1 MLRFHPLR
9 LRSRTD
15 IAEDAVCLAF
25 EVPDTL
31 RDEYRFAAGQHLALR
46 IDAGGEE
53 RRTYSIVSAEGSAEL
68 RIGVRVRAQGRVSP
82 FLARRLAVGETVDVL
97 TPNGSFHTQSDPAR
111 AGRFVAFAA
120 GSGITP
126 VLSIA
131 ATVLAREPHSRFTLF
146 FGNRS
151 TASTM
156 FLEDLMALK
165 NRHPA
170 RFAVHFLMSREPQE
184 IELLNGRVDAAH
196 VREFARVLFN
206 PQAVDEFFLCGPGSM
221 NDDVAATLRELGA
234 AGRLAGHAGHR
245 RDGWPAPDLH
255 HGARRCRSARRRRR
269 RRHRAAVLVPR
280 GRVLDLPREGAQGR
294 GCDGAEPRA
303 RRLGSRCGLRAV
315 LPGAAHGLRARDY
328 LRRIGRDMP
337 YETIAFDIARGIARL
352 TLNRPE
358 KLNSFNATMHGEVRA
373 ALARV
378 VPGGGRVLV
387 ITGAGRAFCAGQDL
401 ADRAVAPGGT
411 AVDLGESIERN
422 YKPLVL
428 ALRGL
433 PVPVIAAVNGVA
445 AGAGAN
451 IALACDL
458 VVAARSASFIQS
470 FCKLGLVPDSG
481 GTWILPRLVGP
492 ARASGLALLG
502 EKLAAETAEQWGL
515 IWRCVDDSAFPA
527 TIEALAAQL
536 AVAPTR
542 GLARTKQALHESW
555 ERPLAAQL
563 DVERDLQAELGRSAD
578 YAEGVAAFVGKRPPL
593 FAGK

>member
-1 MLRFHPLR
+1 
-9 LRSRTD
+9 
-15 IAEDAVCLAF
+15 
-25 EVPDTL
+25 
-31 RDEYRFAAGQHLALR
+31 
-46 IDAGGEE
+46 
-53 RRTYSIVSAEGSAEL
+53 
-68 RIGVRVRAQGRVSP
+68 
-82 FLARRLAVGETVDVL
+82 
-97 TPNGSFHTQSDPAR
+97 
-111 AGRFVAFAA
+111 
-120 GSGITP
+120 
-126 VLSIA
+126 
-131 ATVLAREPHSRFTLF
+131 
-146 FGNRS
+146 
-151 TASTM
+151 
-156 FLEDLMALK
+156 
-165 NRHPA
+165 
-170 RFAVHFLMSREPQE
+170 
-184 IELLNGRVDAAH
+184 
-196 VREFARVLFN
+196 
-206 PQAVDEFFLCGPGSM
+206 
-221 NDDVAATLRELGA
+221 
-234 AGRLAGHAGHR
+234 
-245 RDGWPAPDLH
+245 
-255 HGARRCRSARRRRR
+255 
-269 RRHRAAVLVPR
+269 
-280 GRVLDLPREGAQGR
+280 
-294 GCDGAEPRA
+294 
-303 RRLGSRCGLRAV
+303 
-315 LPGAAHGLRARDY
+315 
-328 LRRIGRDMP
+328 MP